1 MGQTASSEQD
11 SELDDRSAADALYK
25 KRNACFAESTKA
37 YNRGQHQLAKKK
49 SEEGKR
55 FDSRAKERARKAADA
70 TFARNN
76 EGRPANEVD
85 LHGLYVDEALER
97 VENAISTARWSQ
109 ILRRPVAKDITFIV
123 GKGLHSQDGVAKIKP
138 AVLKLVNRYYLR
150 VTEDKPNTG
159 CVHVELLH
167 LSEFNLY
174 RWARMLVSWAPTVA
188 VGVGVLLFSQQ

>member
-76 EGRPANEVD
+76 EG
-85 LHGLYVDEALER
+85 GLASV
-97 VENAISTARWSQ
+97 
-109 ILRRPVAKDITFIV
+109 K
-123 GKGLHSQDGVAKIKP
+123 
-138 AVLKLVNRYYLR
+138 
-150 VTEDKPNTG
+150 
-159 CVHVELLH
+159 
-167 LSEFNLY
+167 
-174 RWARMLVSWAPTVA
+174 
-188 VGVGVLLFSQQ
+188 